1 MPHLGAAAASHAF
14 NARTSLGA
22 KGLEGSKQM
31 VERPFFPWRRSA
43 ACCKCSTQWMG
54 SRRPA
59 AESAP
64 GHGALMTALLYILE
78 QALLDGQGLWSLSIP
93 APWRDLSWGVFLP
106 LSFVANV
113 VAAILAWIIV
123 GLIMPS

>member
-1 MPHLGAAAASHAF
+1 MVDGA
-14 NARTSLGA
+14 T
-22 KGLEGSKQM
+22 
-31 VERPFFPWRRSA
+31 FFPWRRSA
-43 ACCKCSTQWMG
+43 ACCKCSIQWMG
-54 SRRPA
+54 SRRLA

-64 GHGALMTALLYILE
+64 GQGAPMTALLYIFE

-113 VAAILAWIIV
+113 VVAILAWIIV